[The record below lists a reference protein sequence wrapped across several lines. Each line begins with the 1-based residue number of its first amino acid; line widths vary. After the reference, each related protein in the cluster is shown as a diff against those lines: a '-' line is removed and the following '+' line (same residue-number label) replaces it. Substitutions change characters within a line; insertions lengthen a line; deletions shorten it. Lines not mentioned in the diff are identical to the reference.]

1 MLSILGASSDRT
13 KQKIETMYVLVADN
27 SNESACG
34 CGSLLRDI
42 NSDATIFRATS
53 LRDTLAIAK
62 ENPHLDLIVW
72 HACEQTEEK
81 FRMIRN
87 LADIAVGIP
96 IVIFAKQS
104 NPVQIAMAIQSGA
117 NGYIVLPARR
127 VLIVEI
133 LRLVI
138 SGGTYFPA
146 SVLTERAREEIE
158 LGGGQR
164 HVQDETP
171 RGLTP
176 RQKDVLELLVEGRS
190 NKEIADALGIA
201 EATAKLHVSALL
213 RAMDV
218 RTRDEAIQRSR
229 PGLTLAS

>member
-1 MLSILGASSDRT
+1 
-13 KQKIETMYVLVADN
+13 MYVLVADN

-34 CGSLLRDI
+34 CGSLIRDI
-42 NSDATIFRATS
+42 DSDATIFRATR
-53 LRDTLAIAK
+53 LRDTFAVAK
-62 ENPHLDLIVW
+62 ENPQLDLIVW
-72 HACEQTEEK
+72 HAYEQTEEK
-81 FRMIRN
+81 FRMLRN

-96 IVIFAKQS
+96 IVIFAKQA
-104 NPVQIAMAIQSGA
+104 NPMHVAMAIQSGA
-117 NGYIVLPARR
+117 NGYVVLPTRR
-127 VLIVEI
+127 ALIIEI
-133 LRLVI
+133 LRLVV

-146 SVLTERAREEIE
+146 SMLTDRVREEIG

-164 HVQDETP
+164 PAQDEMP
-171 RGLTP
+171 RDLTP

-190 NKEIADALGIA
+190 NKEIAETLGIA

-229 PGLTLAS
+229 PGLPLAS